1 LEFTDIWIF
10 WIFAKMDTSVLY
22 LLIPLILVV
31 LVVIWA
37 LTTYNRLIR
46 QRNRLK
52 EGWSGID
59 VQLKRR
65 RDLVPNL
72 VATVKAYQEHE
83 RGLLEDV
90 TRHRSAAAAATSVKD
105 ASGAESV
112 LAGDLGRL
120 LMLAEAYPELK
131 SNEQFRELG
140 SNLVKIEDELQYARR
155 YYNGCARDQNN
166 LVETFPNSLI
176 ASIFSFKTADFFE
189 VESAAVRLSPD
200 LGKLLHSATEDQ
212 EASE

>member
-1 LEFTDIWIF
+1 M
-10 WIFAKMDTSVLY
+10 KY
-22 LLIPLILVV
+22 LIIPVV
-31 LVVIWA
+31 LATGVVIWA

-65 RDLVPNL
+65 HDLVPNL

-83 RGLLEDV
+83 RDLLEDV
-90 TRHRSAAAAATSVKD
+90 TRQRSEAAAANTVNAANGTEN
-105 ASGAESV
+105 A
-112 LAGDLGRL
+112 LAKGLGRL

-131 SNEQFRELG
+131 SNEQFKKLG
-140 SNLVKIEDELQYARR
+140 SQLVTIENDLQYARR

-176 ASIFSFKTADFFE
+176 ASSFNFKTADFFE
-189 VESAAVRLSPD
+189 VTNAAVNLTPD
-200 LGKLLHSATEDQ
+200 LGKLLNSPETNDV
-212 EASE
+212 